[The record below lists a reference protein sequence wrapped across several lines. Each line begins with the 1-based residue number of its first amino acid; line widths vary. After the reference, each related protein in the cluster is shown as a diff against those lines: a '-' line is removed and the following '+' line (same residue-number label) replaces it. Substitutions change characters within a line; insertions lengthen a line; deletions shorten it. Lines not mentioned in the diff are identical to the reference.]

1 MQNTVERVRASLEPG
16 CQIAQVVTVDVDR
29 WAMAWAATTAVPAGE
44 FSPPARALFSPLIS
58 FLLYPPSFP
67 RQRKATRRA
76 VLSFIPAS
84 PHSFLLQPLHWHV
97 VFPPSSALPL
107 PFAPLSLPANFITS
121 PLFFVLSPVVFR
133 RISHRRDGA
142 IPGAAHEVSTARV
155 CQSFKPP
162 PPSLEYLLLTLRTVL
177 E

>member
-1 MQNTVERVRASLEPG
+1 MRRWSQWTWIDGPWRGQQRPRSLRASSLPL
-16 CQIAQVVTVDVDR
+16 
-29 WAMAWAATTAVPAGE
+29 
-44 FSPPARALFSPLIS
+44 RALFSLLSSLSFSIRLPSLVSGRQHAAQSCLLFPHLHILFS
-58 FLLYPPSFP
+58 FSRCIGTLCFLLVLRFHCRLLRYPYP
-67 RQRKATRRA
+67 
-76 VLSFIPAS
+76 
-84 PHSFLLQPLHWHV
+84 
-97 VFPPSSALPL
+97 
-107 PFAPLSLPANFITS
+107 PANFITS

-133 RISHRRDGA
+133 RIPHRRERA